1 MKEQPESYLR
11 YYENTKSDN
20 GFISLESFF
29 SFHYWYFHAAQE
41 PANEGS
47 VRFSEAT
54 KSNQASKSKPFV
66 EILLTG
72 ADNNFRYV

>member
-1 MKEQPESYLR
+1 M
-11 YYENTKSDN
+11 NTYFTIKTSDN
-20 GFISLESFF
+20 RFISLESFF
-29 SFHYWYFHAAQE
+29 SFQYWYFHAAQE

-47 VRFSEAT
+47 VRFCEAT